1 MAEENQGQEKTE
13 QPTPKRQ
20 QEAREEGQIARS
32 RELTTM
38 LMLMTAGVSFI
49 TMGPTMAGDLA
60 RLTKRLLSISDL
72 AHGGPQLVFGAFVGA
87 LIEAT
92 RAIAP
97 LLGVMFVVALVAPMA
112 LGGWG
117 LSGKALNFKW
127 ERVDPNRG
135 QGRVFS
141 ARGLVELLKALA
153 KFLLICLFLTLFLWH
168 YRHGLLEVGN
178 GSLEAGTGQGGR
190 LILMGFLVVASA
202 TVIIA
207 LVDVPFQLWDHARKL
222 RMTHQEVKEE
232 LKQTEGR
239 PEVRSRIRQLQQE
252 VARRRMM
259 AEVPKADVVVTNP
272 SHYAVALRYDQAR
285 MQAPRVVARGVD
297 QVALRIR
304 EVASHH
310 GVVVVEAPVLAR
322 AIYFSTRLEQEIP
335 EGLYLAVAQ
344 VLAYVFQLRSYD
356 GEGPEPSLPEELPV
370 PDEFRREAGT

>member
-13 QPTPKRQ
+13 QPTPRRQ

-38 LMLMTAGVSFI
+38 LMLMTAGLSFLI
-49 TMGPTMAGDLA
+49 LGPAMTGGLA
-60 RLTKRLLSISDL
+60 RLMQHFFSLHGL
-72 AHGGPQLVFGAFVGA
+72 AQGGPGLVHEA
-87 LIEAT
+87 LAQALVEAL

-97 LLGVMFVVALVAPMA
+97 LLAVMFVVALAAPMA

-117 LSGKALNFKW
+117 LSGKALAFKW
-127 ERVDPNRG
+127 ERIDPVKG
-135 QGRVFS
+135 LGRVFS

-153 KFLLICLFLTLFLWH
+153 KFILICLFLSLFLWH

-178 GSLEAGTGQGGR
+178 GSLEGGMAQGGR
-190 LILMGFLVVASA
+190 LILRGFLLVASA

-207 LVDVPFQLWDHARKL
+207 LVDVPFQLWDHGRKL
-222 RMTHQEVKEE
+222 RMTRQEVKEE

-239 PEVRSRIRQLQQE
+239 PEVRGRIRQLQQE

-272 SHYAVALRYDQAR
+272 SHYAVALRYNQQR
-285 MQAPRVVARGVD
+285 MRAPRVVARGVD
-297 QVALRIR
+297 EVALRIR
-304 EVASHH
+304 EVASRH
-310 GVVVVEAPVLAR
+310 GVVVVQAPVLAR
-322 AIYFSTRLEQEIP
+322 AIYHSTRLEQEIP

-344 VLAYVFQLRSYD
+344 VLAYVFQLRSHD
-356 GEGPEPSLPEELPV
+356 GRGPEPVLPTEFPI
-370 PDEFRREAGT
+370 PDELRREAGS